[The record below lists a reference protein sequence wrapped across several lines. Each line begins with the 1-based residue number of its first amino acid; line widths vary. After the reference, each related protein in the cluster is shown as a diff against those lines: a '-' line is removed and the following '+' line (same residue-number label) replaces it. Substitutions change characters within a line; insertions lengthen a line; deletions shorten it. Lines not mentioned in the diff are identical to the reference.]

1 MREYDRDAAES
12 YWIVLDVVAATDVVF
27 EIAVEMAAA
36 LVARAARSGERVGA
50 SIGAVRVP
58 AAPDGTSL
66 DAALDALARVERVEQ
81 GALALPAAPGDCV
94 IVSARDISPA
104 NYADVYRAMAETV
117 V

>member
-1 MREYDRDAAES
+1 
-12 YWIVLDVVAATDVVF
+12 
-27 EIAVEMAAA
+27 
-36 LVARAARSGERVGA
+36 
-50 SIGAVRVP
+50 VRVP